1 MHVIL
6 CSASDFNLNFII
18 PSFIQYK
25 LSKAKAG
32 GLYDL
37 WSKWQKLFYVEMKP
51 LKAKFQN

>member
-6 CSASDFNLNFII
+6 CSASNFNFNFII

-32 GLYDL
+32 GLYQPVVKMTDNML
-37 WSKWQKLFYVEMKP
+37 CRNEDTEG
-51 LKAKFQN
+51 